1 MSENKTVETNE
12 SVEKFLQT
20 IEDEQQQK
28 DSYVLVDIFKE
39 VSGSSPK
46 LWGNSILGFGNYHY
60 KYKSGRE
67 GDWFYIGFS
76 PRKGKLSLYVYS
88 DTADNQKLLKSL
100 GKYKMGKSCIY
111 VKKLDDIDQ
120 KVLRQICS
128 NTTRRKMDEDYQ
140 GGC

>member
-12 SVEKFLQT
+12 SVENFLQT

-111 VKKLDDIDQ
+111 VKKLEDIDQ
-120 KVLRQICS
+120 NVLRQICS
-128 NTTRRKMDEDYQ
+128 NTTLRKMDEDYK